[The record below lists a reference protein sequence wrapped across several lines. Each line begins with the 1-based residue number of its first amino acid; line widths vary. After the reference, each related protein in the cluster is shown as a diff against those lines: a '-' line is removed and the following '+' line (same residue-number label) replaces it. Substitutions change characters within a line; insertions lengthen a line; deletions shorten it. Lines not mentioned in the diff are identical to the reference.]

1 MKKLIA
7 VMSGCAMILNGVNI
21 HIPTSAETLTADT
34 QNYYTAW
41 KETYLRKNPYT
52 VEEQYYVFY
61 GEQTYTQAN
70 TAVPVTV
77 SEAHGYG
84 MLLAALMSEYDNEA
98 HEIFDGIAG
107 KQNRS
112 ALSIPA
118 KYLRKTNQLTVG

>member
-7 VMSGCAMILNGVNI
+7 VMSGCAMILTGVNI
-21 HIPTSAETLTADT
+21 HIPTSAETLTADM

-41 KETYLRKNPYT
+41 KETYLRKNSYT

-84 MLLAALMSEYDNEA
+84 MLIETNAAEKASKY
-98 HEIFDGIAG
+98 G
-107 KQNRS
+107 S
-112 ALSIPA
+112 SI
-118 KYLRKTNQLTVG
+118 RC